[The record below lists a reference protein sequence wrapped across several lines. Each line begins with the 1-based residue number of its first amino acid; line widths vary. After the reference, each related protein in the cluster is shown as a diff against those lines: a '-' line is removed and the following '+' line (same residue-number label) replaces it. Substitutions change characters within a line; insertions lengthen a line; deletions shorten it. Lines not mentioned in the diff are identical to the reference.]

1 MSEPLPTPWVDLR
14 QVTVRYGR
22 VQALDQ
28 VTLRIAPG
36 ERVALVGANGSGKST
51 LLRVLHGLADTHGG
65 GLQCDASWHHNIV
78 RIEGGHELAAGQI
91 QPPIQRSTHPLI
103 RLANEFH
110 SMHRRITSPATQRLL
125 DTPVSYTHLT
135 LPTTPYV

>member
-1 MSEPLPTPWVDLR
+1 MGN
-14 QVTVRYGR
+14 Q
-22 VQALDQ
+22 
-28 VTLRIAPG
+28 II
-36 ERVALVGANGSGKST
+36 
-51 LLRVLHGLADTHGG
+51 

-125 DTPVSYTHLT
+125 DTQCTVVGRAIVDHNELNGGII
-135 LPTTPYV
+135 LFKNAA